1 MEGLAQRIAGG
12 DVPLALRNAKLLELD
27 LGRLLAPMSNAGEFE
42 ERLSMVVQ
50 EVVDEAA
57 NQPVIMF
64 IDDIHNLIPP
74 PPNGNNGSA
83 ILKPAL
89 GRGLLRC
96 IGCTCRWTSSK
107 NPSKPTRLWNVD
119 FSKFQWKN
127 QMLISPFP
135 FCVG

>member
-1 MEGLAQRIAGG
+1 
-12 DVPLALRNAKLLELD
+12 
-27 LGRLLAPMSNAGEFE
+27 
-42 ERLSMVVQ
+42 MVVQ

-64 IDDIHNLIPP
+64 IDDITTIPP
-74 PPNGNNGSA
+74 PPNGNNASA

-89 GRGLLRC
+89 GRFVETSAR
-96 IGCTCRWTSSK
+96 RWTVQ